1 MVKNLTSMFE
11 YLSDIV
17 KSAYII
23 LEKET
28 RKYKEKEKGGKYDRL
43 WESHGNR
50 GIARSRRISGWWK
63 RVCVAVGCVW
73 YQAACGAV
81 RLCVHACLCS

>member
-23 LEKET
+23 LEKGTIEGE
-28 RKYKEKEKGGKYDRL
+28 RKRRKG
-43 WESHGNR
+43 SGNR
-50 GIARSRRISGWWK
+50 MGIAESRG
-63 RVCVAVGCVW
+63 VEE
-73 YQAACGAV
+73 
-81 RLCVHACLCS
+81 